1 MTFHTQRLELQYIG
15 RHILEDQIHT
25 LNFNIK
31 RSRNLES
38 DPSYHL
44 LKKALKKVQI
54 IAWKTSLFNGCTL
67 THTHTLATHRERFA
81 ITFWKEKIS
90 SKGLNF
96 KKKWRKNSKVLIVK
110 SVSLLF
116 KQAMKKRS
124 KLASNIS
131 SFNACLRL
139 SAFKLNLGR
148 WWGVQYWMD
157 GCRPANEFPKLGR
170 SLWLPYPHKTDLS
183 NPPVRIFLGFT
194 PQK

>member
-1 MTFHTQRLELQYIG
+1 MIFHTQRLELQHIG

-38 DPSYHL
+38 DPSYYL
-44 LKKALKKVQI
+44 LKKARIKVQI
-54 IAWKTSLFNGCTL
+54 IAWEISLFNGSTHTY

-124 KLASNIS
+124 KLPSNIS

-148 WWGVQYWMD
+148 WWWGGGGGAVLD
-157 GCRPANEFPKLGR
+157 G
-170 SLWLPYPHKTDLS
+170 W
-183 NPPVRIFLGFT
+183 V
-194 PQK
+194 

>member
-96 KKKWRKNSKVLIVK
+96 KKKWRKISKVLIVT
-110 SVSLLF
+110 SF
-116 KQAMKKRS
+116 
-124 KLASNIS
+124 S
-131 SFNACLRL
+131 SFQADDEKAQYASFKHIFISCLPSL
-139 SAFKLNLGR
+139 VSFQIKLREVVGGAVL
-148 WWGVQYWMD
+148 D
-157 GCRPANEFPKLGR
+157 G
-170 SLWLPYPHKTDLS
+170 W
-183 NPPVRIFLGFT
+183 V
-194 PQK
+194 